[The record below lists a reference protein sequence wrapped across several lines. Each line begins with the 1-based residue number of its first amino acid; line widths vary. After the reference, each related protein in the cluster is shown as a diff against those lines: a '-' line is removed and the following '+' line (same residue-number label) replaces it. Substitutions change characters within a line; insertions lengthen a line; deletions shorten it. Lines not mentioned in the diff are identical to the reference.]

1 MRLFLLADLFPFI
14 TTISVA
20 ILAIVLLCLL
30 LKRLHQPYIVAYIL
44 VGVLLG
50 ESGIGLVERNEALEY
65 FGEIGII
72 LLLFFVGMEIDLP
85 KFKEQWRVA
94 LFGTLLQVGGS
105 VGAMVLIGYLMG
117 WGMTLSVVL
126 GFVVA
131 LSSSAV
137 IIRILEERKMT
148 ATPLGRNVLSI
159 LLTQDVLIAPLV
171 IITALLGGQ
180 SQSTGELA
188 LMIVG
193 ASLFVLIVGYIY
205 RKRRVRLPFSK
216 NIESDHELQVFVALL
231 FCFGGALL
239 SSFFHL
245 SAALGA
251 FVGGMVMHA
260 GKATHWIHDTLLS
273 FRVLFVSV
281 FFVSVGLQVDFN
293 FVIENWFPLSLGLGT
308 VYLTNHLVN
317 ATILRFFSDNWRE
330 ALLGGALLAQ
340 IGELSFLISA
350 TAFSLGIFEGYAY
363 HFTISLICITLVVSP
378 LWILMTERLLG
389 ERRMHDR
396 GRVSV

>member
-1 MRLFLLADLFPFI
+1 
-14 TTISVA
+14 
-20 ILAIVLLCLL
+20 
-30 LKRLHQPYIVAYIL
+30 
-44 VGVLLG
+44 
-50 ESGIGLVERNEALEY
+50 
-65 FGEIGII
+65 
-72 LLLFFVGMEIDLP
+72 MEIDLP

-260 GKATHWIHDTLLS
+260 GRATHWIHDTLLS

>member
-105 VGAMVLIGYLMG
+105 VGAMVLIGYLMS

-389 ERRMHDR
+389 EQRMHDR

>member
-14 TTISVA
+14 TAICVA
-20 ILAIVLLCLL
+20 VLAIVLLCLL

-50 ESGIGLVERNEALEY
+50 ESGIGLVERSAALEY

-105 VGAMVLIGYLMG
+105 VGVMLLIGHFLN
-117 WGMTLSVVL
+117 WGTVLSIVL

-137 IIRILEERKMT
+137 IIRILEERKMV
-148 ATPLGRNVLSI
+148 ASPLGRNVLSI
-159 LLTQDVLIAPLV
+159 LLTQDVLIAPIV
-171 IITALLGGQ
+171 IATALLGGQ
-180 SQSTGELA
+180 SQSTGEMI
-188 LMIVG
+188 LMMLG
-193 ASLFVLIVGYIY
+193 ATLFVGIVSFIY
-205 RKRRVRLPFSK
+205 SKRRVRLPFSK

-281 FFVSVGLQVDFN
+281 FFVSVGLQIDFK
-293 FVIENWFPLSLGLGT
+293 FVLENWLPLSLGLGT
-308 VYLTNHLVN
+308 VYLTNHFVN
-317 ATILRFFSDNWRE
+317 AVILRFFSGTWRE

-340 IGELSFLISA
+340 IGELSFLVSA
-350 TAFSLGIFEGYAY
+350 TAYSLGIFEGYGY

-378 LWILMTERLLG
+378 LWILLTERLLG
-389 ERRMHDR
+389 AGESAAL
-396 GRVSV
+396 GKGGG